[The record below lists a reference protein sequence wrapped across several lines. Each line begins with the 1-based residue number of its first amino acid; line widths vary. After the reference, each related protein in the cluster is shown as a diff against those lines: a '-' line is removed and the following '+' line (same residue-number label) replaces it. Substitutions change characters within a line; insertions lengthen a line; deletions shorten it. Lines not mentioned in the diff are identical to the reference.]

1 METALKHPKTASDD
15 TESNLDPTLSADKI
29 DEIVEHCPL
38 AECMQLIGGAWT
50 PNVIWSLGESSKRF
64 SDLKRELHG
73 ISAKVLTSRLRKLEK
88 DGVLSRHV
96 EPTSPPTVRYEL
108 TETGREL
115 RPVIDAI
122 VDVSKRLKIARLE
135 RIASAQLRPDAS

>member
-1 METALKHPKTASDD
+1 METAPKTSKTASNHI
-15 TESNLDPTLSADKI
+15 TPESDPTLSAAKI

-50 PNVIWSLGESSKRF
+50 PNVIWSLGESPKRF

-73 ISAKVLTSRLRKLEK
+73 ISAKVLTSRLRKLQK
-88 DGVLSRHV
+88 DGVLTRHV

-122 VDVSKRLKIARLE
+122 VDVSKRLKAARLE
-135 RIASAQLRPDAS
+135 RIASAQLHQVDA

>member
-1 METALKHPKTASDD
+1 METAPKTSKTASNQISP
-15 TESNLDPTLSADKI
+15 ESDPTLSAAKI

-50 PNVIWSLGESSKRF
+50 PNVIWSLGESPKRF

-73 ISAKVLTSRLRKLEK
+73 ISAKVLTSRLRKLQK
-88 DGVLSRHV
+88 DGVLTRHV

-122 VDVSKRLKIARLE
+122 VNVSKRLKAARLE
-135 RIASAQLRPDAS
+135 RIASAQLHQVDA

>member
-1 METALKHPKTASDD
+1 METSPKASKTASSDIAP
-15 TESNLDPTLSADKI
+15 ESDPILSADKI

-50 PNVIWSLGESSKRF
+50 PNVIWSLGESPKRF

-73 ISAKVLTSRLRKLEK
+73 ISAKVLTSRLRKLQK

-122 VDVSKRLKIARLE
+122 VNVSKRLKAARLE
-135 RIASAQLRPDAS
+135 RITRAQLHQVDA

>member
-15 TESNLDPTLSADKI
+15 DALDPTLSPDRI

-38 AECMQLIGGAWT
+38 EECMKLIGGAWT
-50 PNVIWSLGESSKRF
+50 PNVIWSLGESPKRF
-64 SDLKRELHG
+64 SDLKRELRG
-73 ISAKVLTSRLRKLEK
+73 VSAKVLTARLRKLEK
-88 DGVLSRHV
+88 DGVLTRHV
-96 EPTSPPTVRYEL
+96 EPTSPPTVTYEL

-122 VDVSKRLKIARLE
+122 VDVSRRLKTARLE
-135 RIASAQLRPDAS
+135 RIASAQLRPDDS